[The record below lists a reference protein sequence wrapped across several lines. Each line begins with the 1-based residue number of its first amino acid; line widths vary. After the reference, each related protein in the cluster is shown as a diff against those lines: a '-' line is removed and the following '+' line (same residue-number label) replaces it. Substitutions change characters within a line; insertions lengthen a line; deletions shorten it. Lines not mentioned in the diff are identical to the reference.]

1 MYQSTRLRRR
11 RLLSILSA
19 VLLLGTTAPS
29 YSLDPKVAEELRY
42 QLNCAR
48 LIFRDPVR
56 HAAECN
62 PQFQSGGSGSNNRP
76 TYDPPEID
84 PPSPP
89 PPPDD
94 GCPPGQLPDGC
105 GGCYDP
111 GSYAT

>member
-1 MYQSTRLRRR
+1 MHQSSRLRRR

-29 YSLDPKVAEELRY
+29 YSLDPRVEEEVRY
-42 QLNCAR
+42 QLNCFR
-48 LIFRDPVR
+48 LMFRDPVR
-56 HAAECN
+56 HAEECN
-62 PQFQSGGSGSNNRP
+62 PQFQSGGAGRGGGP
-76 TYDPPEID
+76 TPPQVEE
-84 PPSPP
+84 PPAPP
-89 PPPDD
+89 PPPDN